1 MKILITGGAGYIG
14 RATVSCLKE
23 AGYHPIVLDSL
34 IVGRREFIGD
44 LTFYEGDI
52 ANSGVLQT
60 IFSEHPDIL
69 SVIHFAAR
77 IEVEESTRLPS
88 LYYRENLCKAQIF
101 LEEVLKYGVKNFI
114 FSSTAAL
121 YHAGQPGL
129 AITENDKTEPLSPYA
144 ASKLMFERVM
154 QDICGQYGASGLAL
168 RYFNPIGADPKLR
181 SGPFRPDPSNLL
193 GKLTKL
199 ATSPEKVF
207 TINGDDYPTR
217 DGTPM
222 RDFIHVWDLARA
234 HLAALEFL
242 HSQGQ
247 PVFEIINVGSSV
259 GVTVKEFVDAFLQ
272 ESGLPI
278 EVRIGPR
285 RAGDIA
291 GAYADTS
298 RASQLL
304 GWQPTLSLNQGIADA
319 LAWERVWNAR
329 QRKPEECCLEE
340 IKLSCLLSPPPLA

>member
-1 MKILITGGAGYIG
+1 MKILVTGGAGYIG
-14 RATVSCLKE
+14 RTTVSCLIE
-23 AGYHPIVLDSL
+23 AGHQPIVLDSL
-34 IVGRREFIGD
+34 IIGRREFTQG
-44 LTFYEGDI
+44 LAFYEGDI
-52 ANSGVLQT
+52 GDSSLIRA
-60 IFSEHPDIL
+60 IFSENPEIS

-77 IEVEESTRLPS
+77 IEVEESMRLPT
-88 LYYRENLCKAQIF
+88 LYYNENLCKAQSF
-101 LEEVLKYGVKNFI
+101 LAEVLKHGVKNFI

-121 YHAGQPGL
+121 YHAGQPGQP
-129 AITENDKTEPLSPYA
+129 ISETDRTEPLSPYA

-154 QDICGQYGASGLAL
+154 QDICGEYGVSALAL

-193 GKLTKL
+193 GKLTKIT
-199 ATSPEKVF
+199 ASSENTF
-207 TINGDDYPTR
+207 TINGNDYPTR

-242 HSQGQ
+242 SKQNE
-247 PVFEIINVGSSV
+247 PIFEIINVGSSV

-298 RASQLL
+298 RATELL

-319 LAWERVWNAR
+319 LAWERVWNKQ
-329 QRKPEECCLEE
+329 QRETEE
-340 IKLSCLLSPPPLA
+340 

>member
-1 MKILITGGAGYIG
+1 MKILVTGGAGYIG
-14 RATVSCLKE
+14 RTTISCLIE
-23 AGYHPIVLDSL
+23 AGYHPVVLDSL
-34 IVGRREFIGD
+34 IVGRREFTEG

-52 ANSGVLQT
+52 GDHALIQT
-60 IFSEHPDIL
+60 IFADHPEIR

-88 LYYRENLCKAQIF
+88 LYYTENLCKAQSF
-101 LEEVLKYGVKNFI
+101 LTEVLQFGVKNFI

-121 YHAGQPGL
+121 YHAGQPGE
-129 AITENDKTEPLSPYA
+129 AISETARTEPLSPYA

-154 QDICGQYGASGLAL
+154 QDICGEYGASGLAL

-199 ATSPEKVF
+199 AASSEKVF
-207 TINGDDYPTR
+207 TINGNDYPTR

-242 HSQGQ
+242 HRQDQ

-259 GVTVKEFVDAFLQ
+259 GVTVKEFVDAFLE

-278 EVRIGPR
+278 EVRTGPR

-298 RASQLL
+298 RAFELL

-329 QRKPEECCLEE
+329 QKKSEE
-340 IKLSCLLSPPPLA
+340 

>member
-1 MKILITGGAGYIG
+1 MKILVTGGAGYIG
-14 RATVSCLKE
+14 RTTISCLIE
-23 AGYHPIVLDSL
+23 AGYHPVVLDSL
-34 IVGRREFIGD
+34 IVGRREFTED
-44 LTFYEGDI
+44 LTFYEGDVADHALI
-52 ANSGVLQT
+52 QT
-60 IFSEHPDIL
+60 IFSDHPEIR

-88 LYYRENLCKAQIF
+88 LYYTENLCKAQSF
-101 LEEVLKYGVKNFI
+101 LTEVLQFGVKNFI

-121 YHAGQPGL
+121 YHAGQPGE
-129 AITENDKTEPLSPYA
+129 AISETARTEPLSPYA
-144 ASKLMFERVM
+144 ASKLMFERVL
-154 QDICGQYGASGLAL
+154 QDICGEYGASGLAL

-199 ATSPEKVF
+199 AASSEKAF
-207 TINGDDYPTR
+207 TINGNDYPTR

-242 HSQGQ
+242 HRQDQ

-259 GVTVKEFVDAFLQ
+259 GVTVKEFVDAFLE
-272 ESGLPI
+272 ESGLAI
-278 EVRIGPR
+278 EVRTGSR

-298 RASQLL
+298 RAFELL

-329 QRKPEECCLEE
+329 QGKSEE
-340 IKLSCLLSPPPLA
+340 